1 MKTAQEI
8 LEKVFSPSAQDC
20 TTPKEDLQLAITLN
34 PDLNKFL
41 QAMEE
46 YAAQPK
52 WISVEERLPN
62 ELVEVMVYP
71 EWNEIPVQAY
81 LKNGVWKGSV
91 ETTEMMKDGYVN
103 DREFIGI
110 KITHWM
116 PLPTPPEK

>member
-1 MKTAQEI
+1 MKTKEEI
-8 LEKVFSPSAQDC
+8 LKDYESFKYTENGCDETHYYKDNV
-20 TTPKEDLQLAITLN
+20 LL
-34 PDLNKFL
+34 
-41 QAMEE
+41 AMEE

-52 WISVEERLPN
+52 WISVEERLPT
-62 ELVEVMVYP
+62 ELVEVLVYP

-103 DREFIGI
+103 DREFINI

-116 PLPTPPEK
+116 PLPTAPEK